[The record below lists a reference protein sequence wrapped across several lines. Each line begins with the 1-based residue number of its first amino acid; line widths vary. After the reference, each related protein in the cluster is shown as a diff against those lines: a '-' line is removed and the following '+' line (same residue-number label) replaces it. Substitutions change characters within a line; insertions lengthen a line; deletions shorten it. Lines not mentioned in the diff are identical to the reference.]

1 MAGAGRWSWERDLA
15 GKPRKNEVV
24 AKAREHDSSLAFVFP
39 LMGARRPPARHELS
53 FLWLDKGRWLRIN
66 LLADMKKTTLDP
78 RSNASRRHFLK
89 GTAMA
94 SALALARPV
103 DTLAEATPR
112 AVPGAMAEEGSSAL
126 PPSFSGLEPLGSRVH
141 PITADEF
148 HGRLLRAQKLMAELT
163 PKYDAVFFA
172 PGTSLYYF
180 TGIRWGVSE
189 RLLALVLPRSGDPIV
204 VVPAFEEGRMR
215 ERMRFAAEVRA
226 WQEDESPT
234 KIAAAALADRGIRTG
249 RIGVEETAAFTF
261 FDHLREAGPGF
272 ECVSADPVT
281 IACRGR
287 KSAHELEL
295 MRLACEATFDVFRA
309 VFASLKPGMS
319 QEDIGKLVEGGF
331 SKMGLHGGALVLLG
345 ASAALPHGTI
355 KPQKLKE
362 GDVVL
367 IDGGC
372 TVEGYESDVTRTR
385 IFGKAPEKMARAYE
399 IVRKA
404 QDAALDAARAGRL
417 SGTVDDAARKVITD
431 AGYGPD
437 YKYFTHRLGHGI
449 GLDGHEHPY
458 LVRGSKT
465 VLEPGMTFSNEP
477 GIYIPGE
484 FGMRCEDDMVI
495 AADGP
500 AQLLTQGFPVSLEK
514 PLG

>member
-1 MAGAGRWSWERDLA
+1 MR
-15 GKPRKNEVV
+15 KP
-24 AKAREHDSSLAFVFP
+24 
-39 LMGARRPPARHELS
+39 
-53 FLWLDKGRWLRIN
+53 
-66 LLADMKKTTLDP
+66 TLDS
-78 RSNASRRHFLK
+78 RSNESRRHFLK
-89 GTAMA
+89 ATAMA
-94 SALALARPV
+94 SALALARPA
-103 DTLAEATPR
+103 DAFA
-112 AVPGAMAEEGSSAL
+112 GAMPEDGSGAL
-126 PPSFSGLEPLGSRVH
+126 PAAFSGLKPLGSRVH
-141 PITADEF
+141 QITAEEF
-148 HGRLLRAQKLMAELT
+148 HGRLLSAQKLMAEVT
-163 PKYDAVFFA
+163 PKYDALFVA

-180 TGIRWGVSE
+180 TGIRWGISE
-189 RLLALVLPRSGDPIV
+189 RLLALVLPRTGEPIV

-215 ERMRFAAEVRA
+215 ERLHFAAEVRA

-261 FDHLREAGPGF
+261 FDHLRGAAPGF
-272 ECVSADPVT
+272 QCVSADPVT

-287 KSAHELEL
+287 KSAHELDL

-309 VFASLKPGMS
+309 VFASLKEGMS

-355 KPQKLKE
+355 KPQKLKD

-372 TVEGYESDVTRTR
+372 TVEGYESDVTRTG
-385 IFGKAPEKMARAYE
+385 IFGKAPEKVARVYE

-431 AGYGPD
+431 ARYGPD

-495 AADGP
+495 AANGP
-500 AQLLTQGFPVSLEK
+500 AQLLTAGFAVSLEK

>member
-1 MAGAGRWSWERDLA
+1 MHKLIQDHLYQ
-15 GKPRKNEVV
+15 P
-24 AKAREHDSSLAFVFP
+24 
-39 LMGARRPPARHELS
+39 ARRQ
-53 FLWLDKGRWLRIN
+53 FLFG
-66 LLADMKKTTLDP
+66 A
-78 RSNASRRHFLK
+78 
-89 GTAMA
+89 TAA
-94 SALALARPV
+94 AALARTPAVRAADV
-103 DTLAEATPR
+103 DGS
-112 AVPGAMAEEGSSAL
+112 PGL
-126 PPSFSGLEPLGSRVH
+126 PQAFAGLKPMGERVR

-148 HGRLLRAQKLMAELT
+148 RERLQHAQKLMSDLPAS
-163 PKYDAVFFA
+163 YDALFLA

-180 TGIRWGVSE
+180 TGIRWGISE
-189 RLLALVLPRSGDPIV
+189 RLLALVLPRTGNPIL
-204 VVPAFEEGRMR
+204 VVPGFEEGRLR
-215 ERMRFAAEVRA
+215 EKLQFPAEVRV

-234 KIAAAALADRGIRTG
+234 KIATAALGDRGIRTG
-249 RIGVEETAAFTF
+249 RVGVEETAAFTF
-261 FDHLREAGPGF
+261 FDHLRGAAAGF
-272 ECVSADPVT
+272 EFVSADPVT
-281 IACRGR
+281 IPCRGR

-295 MRLACEATFDVFRA
+295 MRLACAATCDVFHA
-309 VFASLKPGMS
+309 VFASLKEGMT
-319 QEDIGKLVEGGF
+319 QDDIGKLVEGGF

-355 KPQKLKE
+355 KPQKLKD

-372 TVEGYESDVTRTR
+372 TVDGYQSDVTRTG
-385 IFGKAPEKMARAYE
+385 IFGKASVTAVRVYE

-437 YKYFTHRLGHGI
+437 YKFFTHRLGHGI

-484 FGMRCEDDMVI
+484 FGMRCEDDMVVV
-495 AADGP
+495 ADG
-500 AQLLTQGFPVSLEK
+500 AAELLTPRFAVSLEK
-514 PLG
+514 RLG

>member
-1 MAGAGRWSWERDLA
+1 MH
-15 GKPRKNEVV
+15 K
-24 AKAREHDSSLAFVFP
+24 HSSNGVYQP
-39 LMGARRPPARHELS
+39 
-53 FLWLDKGRWLRIN
+53 
-66 LLADMKKTTLDP
+66 
-78 RSNASRRHFLK
+78 SRREFLK
-89 GTAMA
+89 STASA
-94 SALALARPV
+94 SALAM
-103 DTLAEATPR
+103 TPLSR
-112 AVPGAMAEEGSSAL
+112 AMAEGSSGAL
-126 PPSFSGLEPLGSRVH
+126 PEAFSNLKPLGARIR
-141 PITADEF
+141 PIATEEY
-148 HGRLLRAQKLMAELT
+148 HERLLHAQKMMAELA
-163 PKYDAVFFA
+163 PKYDALFVA

-180 TGIRWGVSE
+180 TGIRWGISE
-189 RLLALVLPRSGDPIV
+189 RLLALVLPRTGDPIV
-204 VVPAFEEGRMR
+204 IVPGFEEGRLR
-215 ERMRFAAEVRA
+215 EKLQFPAEVR
-226 WQEDESPT
+226 
-234 KIAAAALADRGIRTG
+234 
-249 RIGVEETAAFTF
+249 V
-261 FDHLREAGPGF
+261 
-272 ECVSADPVT
+272 
-281 IACRGR
+281 
-287 KSAHELEL
+287 
-295 MRLACEATFDVFRA
+295 
-309 VFASLKPGMS
+309 S

-331 SKMGLHGGALVLLG
+331 SKMSLHGGALVLLG

-372 TVEGYESDVTRTR
+372 AVDGYQSDVTRTG
-385 IFGKAPEKMARAYE
+385 IFGKAPEKVARVYE

-417 SGTVDDAARKVITD
+417 SGTVDDAARKVIAD

-495 AADGP
+495 AADGQ
-500 AQLLTQGFPVSLEK
+500 AQLLTPGFAVSLEK

>member
-1 MAGAGRWSWERDLA
+1 MAPLA
-15 GKPRKNEVV
+15 
-24 AKAREHDSSLAFVFP
+24 SSLPEGDSATLPAAF
-39 LMGARRPPARHELS
+39 A
-53 FLWLDKGRWLRIN
+53 N
-66 LLADMKKTTLDP
+66 LK
-78 RSNASRRHFLK
+78 
-89 GTAMA
+89 
-94 SALALARPV
+94 
-103 DTLAEATPR
+103 
-112 AVPGAMAEEGSSAL
+112 
-126 PPSFSGLEPLGSRVH
+126 PLGSRIH
-141 PITADEF
+141 PITAEEY
-148 HGRLLRAQKLMAELT
+148 HERLLHAQKLMSEMA
-163 PKYDAVFFA
+163 PKYDALFVA

-180 TGIRWGVSE
+180 TGIRWGMSE
-189 RLLALVLPRSGDPIV
+189 RLLALVLPRTGDPIV

-215 ERMRFAAEVRA
+215 EKLHFAAEVRR

-249 RIGVEETAAFTF
+249 RLGVEETAAFTF
-261 FDHLREAGPGF
+261 FDHLRGAAPGF
-272 ECVSADPVT
+272 ECVSADPLT
-281 IACRGR
+281 IACRGH

-295 MRLACEATFDVFRA
+295 MRLACDATFDVFRA
-309 VFASLKPGMS
+309 VFASIKEGMS
-319 QEDIGKLVEGGF
+319 QEDIGKLVEAGF
-331 SKMGLHGGALVLLG
+331 AKMDLRGGALVLLG

-362 GDVVL
+362 GDVIL
-367 IDGGC
+367 IDGG
-372 TVEGYESDVTRTR
+372 TGVDGYASDVTRTGVW
-385 IFGKAPEKMARAYE
+385 GKPSEKVKRVYE

-417 SGTVDDAARKVITD
+417 SGTVDDAARKVVTD
-431 AGYGPD
+431 GGFGPD
-437 YKYFTHRLGHGI
+437 YKFFTHRLGHGI

-495 AADGP
+495 TADGP
-500 AQLLTQGFPVSLEK
+500 AQLLTQRFAVSLEK